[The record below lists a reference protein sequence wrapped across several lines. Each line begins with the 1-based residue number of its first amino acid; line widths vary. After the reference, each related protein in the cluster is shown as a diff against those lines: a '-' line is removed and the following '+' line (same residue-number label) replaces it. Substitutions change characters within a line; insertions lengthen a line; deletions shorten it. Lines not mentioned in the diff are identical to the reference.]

1 MFGRFTERAQR
12 VIVLSQEEAR
22 RLGHNVVGTEHL
34 LLGLI
39 AEGEGVAARALQ
51 TLDISIDKVRAEIER
66 VIGRGEA
73 GVSGPSGFTPR
84 TKRVLELAFDEARQ
98 LGHSYIGTEHI
109 LLGLIREGEGVAA
122 QVLIN
127 LGADLDK
134 VRRQVVEL
142 LGGAAKQGPRPQR
155 KTKTPT
161 LDQFGRDL
169 TEMAREGKLDPVIGR
184 DKEIERVIQVLSRR
198 TKNNPV
204 LIGEPGVGK
213 TAIAEGLAQK
223 IVDNDVPENL
233 SSKRV
238 VTLDLGAMVAGSK
251 FRGEFEERLKKV
263 MEEIR
268 TSGDVILFIDEMHT
282 IIGAGAAEGAI
293 DASNILK
300 PALARGELQ
309 AIGATTLDEYRKHV
323 EKDAALERRFQPVM
337 VDEPTVDETIDILK
351 GLRDR
356 YEAHHRVKITDEALV
371 AAARL
376 SARYISDRFLPDKA
390 IDLLDEAGS
399 KVRLS
404 GLVMPPA
411 LKELEAQIEEIR
423 IEKESAIKNEEFEK
437 AAALRDREQQLRD
450 ELEAKRSDW
459 KSNRGR
465 ADAVVD
471 EDAIADIVSSWTGI
485 PVSRL
490 AQEESVRLLE
500 LEKILHER
508 VIAQDE
514 AIEAVAKAVRRA
526 RAGLKDPTRP
536 IGSFIFLGP
545 TGVGKTELARAL
557 ASALFGDDDAMI
569 RIDMSEY
576 MERHAVSRL
585 IGAPPGYVGYDEGG
599 QLTDAVRQ
607 RPYSVVLLDE
617 IEKAHP
623 EVFNILLQVLEDGRL
638 TDSKGRTVDFRNTV
652 LIMTSNVGA
661 QQIQRESTI
670 GFRIV
675 VDERS
680 EYESMKEK
688 VTEELKR
695 TFRPEFLNRVDEII
709 VFHALNK
716 EHIKEIADIMLTEL
730 RSQLQEMDMELEVTS
745 AAKDFIAEKG
755 FDPDFGAR
763 PLRRAIQR
771 YIENPLSEE
780 MLKGRFK
787 EGTKVTVDLAE
798 GEIVFR

>member
-1 MFGRFTERAQR
+1 MRRAALTERSYQA
-12 VIVLSQEEAR
+12 
-22 RLGHNVVGTEHL
+22 HWFFHL
-34 LLGLI
+34 
-39 AEGEGVAARALQ
+39 
-51 TLDISIDKVRAEIER
+51 
-66 VIGRGEA
+66 
-73 GVSGPSGFTPR
+73 
-84 TKRVLELAFDEARQ
+84 
-98 LGHSYIGTEHI
+98 
-109 LLGLIREGEGVAA
+109 
-122 QVLIN
+122 
-127 LGADLDK
+127 
-134 VRRQVVEL
+134 
-142 LGGAAKQGPRPQR
+142 
-155 KTKTPT
+155 
-161 LDQFGRDL
+161 
-169 TEMAREGKLDPVIGR
+169 
-184 DKEIERVIQVLSRR
+184 
-198 TKNNPV
+198 
-204 LIGEPGVGK
+204 
-213 TAIAEGLAQK
+213 
-223 IVDNDVPENL
+223 
-233 SSKRV
+233 
-238 VTLDLGAMVAGSK
+238 
-251 FRGEFEERLKKV
+251 
-263 MEEIR
+263 
-268 TSGDVILFIDEMHT
+268 
-282 IIGAGAAEGAI
+282 
-293 DASNILK
+293 
-300 PALARGELQ
+300 
-309 AIGATTLDEYRKHV
+309 
-323 EKDAALERRFQPVM
+323 
-337 VDEPTVDETIDILK
+337 
-351 GLRDR
+351 
-356 YEAHHRVKITDEALV
+356 
-371 AAARL
+371 
-376 SARYISDRFLPDKA
+376 
-390 IDLLDEAGS
+390 
-399 KVRLS
+399 
-404 GLVMPPA
+404 
-411 LKELEAQIEEIR
+411 
-423 IEKESAIKNEEFEK
+423 
-437 AAALRDREQQLRD
+437 
-450 ELEAKRSDW
+450 
-459 KSNRGR
+459 
-465 ADAVVD
+465 
-471 EDAIADIVSSWTGI
+471 
-485 PVSRL
+485 
-490 AQEESVRLLE
+490 
-500 LEKILHER
+500 
-508 VIAQDE
+508 
-514 AIEAVAKAVRRA
+514 
-526 RAGLKDPTRP
+526 
-536 IGSFIFLGP
+536 LGP